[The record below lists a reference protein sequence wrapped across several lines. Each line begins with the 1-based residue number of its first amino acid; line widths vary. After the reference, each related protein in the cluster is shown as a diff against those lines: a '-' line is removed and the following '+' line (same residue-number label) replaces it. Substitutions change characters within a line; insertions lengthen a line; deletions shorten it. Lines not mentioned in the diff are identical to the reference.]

1 MLPITRMRDQS
12 RKKVEIMRITA
23 LTSGGSL
30 VLAAALGLVSCSSPE
45 TASNGAPA
53 TSFEGGPEPGEG
65 GQPAGNPSA
74 LEQAKGEAGRR
85 NQAEGTL
92 ASEFVEAGK
101 KEYEAGNLE
110 KALENFKNALEVQ
123 PDNEEAKS
131 LFNKVGSLLDVRRAG
146 SGQTLE
152 EAKNIHSVRVQ
163 QARLEAE
170 DHFKLGKSYYERGDY
185 DSAIRQF
192 QDAVTLYNWFPYDIP
207 GSDRGIVEDY
217 LKRAQQG
224 QKDAT
229 KREGEARAAEIRKE
243 KEAEAAR
250 EKAHVDERVA
260 ELFAEADKQFER
272 GDYELSEKISNEI
285 LKLDYSNAAA
295 IRLRDVA
302 IEARHAAKTE
312 ANHANYREEW
322 KRVMEDVRTS
332 ALPVVKTYNYP
343 DGWEENQGRRKPRE
357 LSNLDTGANEEEQQV
372 RNRLKE
378 TLISP
383 EFQDTPL
390 QQVVDFFHQ
399 VSGVNFY
406 ISKAVTTK
414 LGEGESTVTFQA
426 KQLPVLNVLDIV
438 TGFKGLVWKVE
449 DGVVKITTPEDIT
462 GDVKLNLYNVRDLV
476 SPIGNFTPDP
486 TEITLSG
493 SAKSEVE
500 AEAAEAA
507 EPTPAI
513 QMDRLMQLIQDN
525 IAKGQW
531 EPPRA
536 IEGKEGTLIVR
547 QTREV
552 HEQIVKLLN
561 DLRKTQGVMV
571 HIESRF
577 LTVEDNF
584 LEDVGVDLR
593 GLGDNTGGVG
603 KPGLGTRATLD
614 DFGTAGTGFGTPAQP
629 LGPGTGNDSG
639 AFYDVGNDGDVR
651 ARVENLFDTA
661 LGNPD
666 TLDNS
671 GGFTAQWSYLS
682 DTEVNAVFRAVRKS
696 ERSTTLTAPS
706 LTIAN
711 NQRAYINV
719 INQTSY
725 IKDYDVEIAQAAVI
739 ADPIVAIANE
749 GVILGVKPVVSGDRK
764 FITLEI
770 RPTVAVLQK
779 PIATFQTTLG
789 QGSPVTIQLPRLDIQ
804 RIRATVTI
812 PDNATLLIGGMKV
825 SEERNTESS
834 VPLFDQIPI
843 LSFLWSRKGSFVER
857 KNLLILLKANIIIPS
872 ELEPMRGPSR

>member
-1 MLPITRMRDQS
+1 MRDRA
-12 RKKVEIMRITA
+12 RKATTNMHIRRITA

-30 VLAAALGLVSCSSPE
+30 ILAAAVGLFSCSSPE
-45 TASNGAPA
+45 PAPESTP
-53 TSFEGGPEPGEG
+53 TSFEGGPTPESQ
-65 GQPAGNPSA
+65 QPASNPTA
-74 LEQAKGEAGRR
+74 IQQAVGEAGRR
-85 NQAEGTL
+85 DQAAATL
-92 ASEFVEAGK
+92 AAQFIESGK
-101 KEYEAGNLE
+101 TQYEAGNLE
-110 KALENFKNALEVQ
+110 KALEDFKNALEVQ
-123 PDNEEAKS
+123 PDNEEAHS
-131 LFNKVGSLLDVRRAG
+131 LFNKVGGLLDLRRAG

-152 EAKNIHSVRVQ
+152 EARNIHGVRVQ

-170 DHFKLGKSYYERGDY
+170 DHFKLGKNYYERGDY

-192 QDAVTLYNWFPYDIP
+192 QDAIALYNWFPYDIP

-217 LKRAQQG
+217 LRRAQQG
-224 QKDAT
+224 QRDAAR
-229 KREGEARAAEIRKE
+229 KEGETRAAEISRE

-250 EKAHVDERVA
+250 EKAHVEERVA
-260 ELFAEADKQFER
+260 ELFAEADRQFER
-272 GDYELSEKISNEI
+272 GNYELAEKIADDI
-285 LKLDYSNAAA
+285 LKIDDSNTAAE
-295 IRLRDVA
+295 RMRQVA
-302 IEARHAAKTE
+302 IEARHAAATQNN
-312 ANHANYREEW
+312 ADNYREEW
-322 KRVMEDVRTS
+322 KRAMEDLRTS
-332 ALPVVKTYNYP
+332 TLPQTDPYLYP
-343 DGWEENQGRRKPRE
+343 AGWEENQGRRKPKE
-357 LSNLDTGANEEEQQV
+357 IASADSGNNEEEQQI
-372 RNRLKE
+372 RNRLRE

-406 ISKAVTTK
+406 ITKAVTTK

-426 KQLPVLNVLDIV
+426 KALPMLNVLDIV
-438 TGFKGLVWKVE
+438 TGFKGLVWRIE
-449 DGVVKITTPEDIT
+449 DGVVKITTPEDIA
-462 GDVKLNLYNVRDLV
+462 GDVRLNLYNVRDLV

-486 TEITLSG
+486 TEITLTG

-500 AEAAEAA
+500 AETPEAA

-552 HEQIVKLLN
+552 HEQIAKLLN
-561 DLRKTQGVMV
+561 DLRRTQGVMV

-593 GLGDNTGGVG
+593 GLGDNSGGVG
-603 KPGLGTRATLD
+603 APGLGTRAPQD
-614 DFGTAGTGFGTPAQP
+614 DFGTPGTGFGTPSAP

-639 AFYDVGNDGDVR
+639 VFYSAGNDGDVR

-661 LGNPD
+661 LGNPE

-671 GGFTAQWSYLS
+671 GGFTAQWTWLD
-682 DTEVNAVFRAVRKS
+682 DTEVEAVFRAVRKS
-696 ERSTTLTAPS
+696 ERVTTLTAPS

-711 NQRAYINV
+711 NERAYINV
-719 INQTSY
+719 LNQTSY

-779 PIATFQTTLG
+779 PIATFQTSLG
-789 QGSPVTIQLPRLDIQ
+789 QGSPVTIQLPQLDIQ

-812 PDNATLLIGGMKV
+812 PDSATLLIGGLKV
-825 SEERNTESS
+825 SEERDQQSS

-843 LSFLWSRKGSFVER
+843 LSFLWSRKGTFIEH
-857 KNLLILLKANIIIPS
+857 KNLLVLLKAKIIIPS
-872 ELEPMRGPSR
+872 ELEPTRGPSR